1 MRLYRP
7 TYPEDCSQQP
17 GKYPGS
23 DAPYIW
29 KTGNFGAD
37 IVHSTIE
44 AEGVP
49 EPEVDVATRAR
60 QAGATRSTSN
70 GSKLKSYFENLTRKF
85 ARGGQA
91 EIKNYQAASQ
101 CLADLE
107 ERIWFYPDV
116 SSAAMRRLS
125 SHG

>member
-17 GKYPGS
+17 GAYPGG
-23 DAPYIW
+23 DAPYVW
-29 KTGNFGAD
+29 KTGTFSAD
-37 IVHSTIE
+37 IVHSTID
-44 AEGVP
+44 AEGTP
-49 EPEVDVATRAR
+49 EAEVDVATRAR
-60 QAGATRSTSN
+60 QAGATRSACN
-70 GSKLKSYFENLTRKF
+70 GSKLKSYYETLTRKF

-91 EIKNYQAASQ
+91 EMKNYQAASQ
-101 CLADLE
+101 SLADLE